1 MLEINIWLNPTLKRW
16 REASSMIEF
25 EIGDKVKVINSS
37 IVGEVID
44 IDYGENLVTIS
55 DSYAETNNSELQYKA
70 DELQLLTM
78 DHDEDM
84 DSLDEMRDMEMRDNG
99 YKWEDWN

>member
-1 MLEINIWLNPTLKRW
+1 M
-16 REASSMIEF
+16 MEF
-25 EIGDKVKVINSS
+25 EIGDKVKVIGSS
-37 IVGEVID
+37 TVGEVID
-44 IDYGENLVTIS
+44 IDYGENIVTIS
-55 DSYAETNNSELQYKA
+55 DSYAESNNSELQYKV
-70 DELQLLTM
+70 DELQLLTV

>member
-1 MLEINIWLNPTLKRW
+1 
-16 REASSMIEF
+16 MIEF
-25 EIGDKVKVINSS
+25 EIGDKVKVVGQSM
-37 IVGEVID
+37 VGEVID

-55 DSYAETNNSELQYKA
+55 ESYAETNNSELQYKA
-70 DELQLLTM
+70 DELQLLTV

-99 YKWEDWN
+99 YKWDDWN

>member
-1 MLEINIWLNPTLKRW
+1 
-16 REASSMIEF
+16 MIEF
-25 EIGDKVKVINSS
+25 EIGDKVKVIGHST
-37 IVGEVID
+37 VGEVID

-70 DELQLLTM
+70 NELQLLTM

-84 DSLDEMRDMEMRDNG
+84 DSLHEMRDMEMRDNA

>member
-1 MLEINIWLNPTLKRW
+1 M
-16 REASSMIEF
+16 EF
-25 EIGDKVKVINSS
+25 EIGDKVKVIGSS
-37 IVGEVID
+37 TVGLVID
-44 IDYGENLVTIS
+44 IDYGENIVTIS

-70 DELQLLTM
+70 DELQLLTV

-99 YKWEDWN
+99 YRWDDWN

>member
-1 MLEINIWLNPTLKRW
+1 M
-16 REASSMIEF
+16 MEF
-25 EIGDKVKVINSS
+25 EIGDKVKVIGHST
-37 IVGEVID
+37 VGEVID

-99 YKWEDWN
+99 YKW

>member
-1 MLEINIWLNPTLKRW
+1 M
-16 REASSMIEF
+16 MEF
-25 EIGDKVKVINSS
+25 EIGDKVKVIGQSM
-37 IVGEVID
+37 VGEVID
-44 IDYGENLVTIS
+44 IDYGENIVTIS

-99 YKWEDWN
+99 YKWDDWN